1 MSISTKAGEIKVTPL
16 YGGDESIASNG
27 VCTLLEIGS
36 AKILLDCGSTSPPRY
51 DVLERTRD
59 YLLSIGGVDAII
71 LSHADIHHVGGLH
84 VIAGRKGIKAK
95 VFCTYP
101 VYNFSQLV
109 LYDHILNLRMEGEK
123 MSEEEEEVYEDVE
136 EEIEDE
142 ESEEKDDDRM
152 ASDPETPPIRKTRIV
167 QKLVKRKKPVLDY
180 SNLYDFDDIDQA
192 FSLNTLLKFNQSIE
206 IFNKKKNP
214 IFLSSIPSGRTLGG
228 AIWKIRNGPA
238 EIIYAMDINLK
249 KEMLLDGLDLNLFS
263 SISPTL
269 LITDCSGMNQM
280 VSYDSVGASAS
291 QTTGLTTSTSSK
303 RTEKSDFLNEI
314 LSSLRQNN
322 TILIPT
328 ETSSRTLELLLMLNK
343 CWQENKLTQYP
354 IFFLSHMS
362 INVIE
367 LCQCNL
373 EWMSNGLIKNFY
385 NGKLNPFDMNYIKV
399 IKNIKNL
406 EKNFPG
412 AKVILSSDSSLSY
425 GFSKELLLKYGGDPK
440 FKVIFYDFS
449 DENSLAHELRVME
462 KTKPIITTI
471 SSPLR
476 VELAGDEL
484 AEYNRKELIK
494 KKNLELEIQKKKRQ
508 EELSLLK
515 INELS
520 SLATENGE
528 NNKKKKKSKSLKEGE
543 EPDADDQDTD
553 GKDIDDNN
561 EESDG
566 NTGDESE
573 SESEGEN
580 SQAKKKIKISKNTLE
595 FFNQDFYFFDTKVNE
610 FKVSDFGLSNN
621 DLVFQNIN
629 SAENKFLVKD
639 TIKKNEVN
647 PLVSST
653 TSANT
658 ESDPSIANNSNFN
671 IEKSKPWK
679 LISTFQKFQLT
690 CKFKSFNLS
699 GRNDIKNIKAL
710 INKISPQKVL
720 LLRNTKANLAPLV
733 NYIKTSYNNSIEI
746 LNSSNF
752 NTNLFFVNKEK
763 IIVQI
768 ARNFIPQNTK
778 KIFVSNSINSSSSNA
793 SNASTSAVSSS
804 CTVSVLQGSISM
816 QELMGDEGTKLLKF
830 LGDVPIQEEEN
841 DDDEVETELKDDK
854 KDDILDKKIREDIDN
869 YIKKQEEKEQ
879 YISSI
884 PTFLP
889 PISSDH
895 KSLVSS
901 DQLGVAVS
909 NGEVT
914 LNNLKSYL
922 ESQNIKTDYQISHSG
937 GVLILNDQVII
948 RKDNNNFSI
957 EGPPIPAF
965 YIARKA
971 LYNHC
976 AFV

>member
-1 MSISTKAGEIKVTPL
+1 MTSKAGEVKVTPL
-16 YGGDESIASNG
+16 YGGDESNTSNG

-36 AKILLDCGSTSPPRY
+36 AKILLDCGSTSPPKY
-51 DVLERTRD
+51 EILESVRD

-84 VIAGRKGIKAK
+84 VIAGRKGIRAK
-95 VFCTYP
+95 IFCTYP

-123 MSEEEEEVYEDVE
+123 LNEE
-136 EEIEDE
+136 EEIEE
-142 ESEEKDDDRM
+142 EFEEEIEINEEN
-152 ASDPETPPIRKTRIV
+152 AQLTTENGERKRTQLVKR
-167 QKLVKRKKPVLDY
+167 LVKRKKPVLDY
-180 SNLYDFDDIDQA
+180 SSLYDFDDIDQA
-192 FSLNTLLKFNQSIE
+192 FSENILLKFNQSIE

-280 VSYDSVGASAS
+280 ISFDSPNGGSNQSSGSAPIV
-291 QTTGLTTSTSSK
+291 TTATGK

-314 LSSLRQNN
+314 LASLRQNN

-373 EWMSNGLIKNFY
+373 EWMSNSLIKNFY
-385 NGKLNPFDMNYIKV
+385 NGKLNPFDLNYIKV

-412 AKVILSSDSSLSY
+412 AKIILSSDSSLSY
-425 GFSKELLLKYGGDPK
+425 GFSKEILLKYGGDPK
-440 FKVIFYDFS
+440 FKVIFYDYS
-449 DENSLAHELRVME
+449 DENSLAHELRAME
-462 KTKPIITTI
+462 KNKPIITTI
-471 SSPLR
+471 SSPIR
-476 VELAGDEL
+476 VELTGEEL
-484 AEYNRKELIK
+484 NEYNRKELIK

-508 EELSLLK
+508 DELSLLK
-515 INELS
+515 IGDEPSTSINDTS
-520 SLATENGE
+520 KKV
-528 NNKKKKKSKSLKEGE
+528 KKKKKDERKTEIDGQSEVTDGE
-543 EPDADDQDTD
+543 ENEINGESD
-553 GKDIDDNN
+553 GEN
-561 EESDG
+561 EESE
-566 NTGDESE
+566 DEN
-573 SESEGEN
+573 EN
-580 SQAKKKIKISKNTLE
+580 VKKKMKLSKNTLE

-610 FKVSDFGLSNN
+610 FKVSDYGMSNN

-629 SAENKFLVKD
+629 SAENKFMIKD
-639 TIKKNEVN
+639 IKKIDPN
-647 PLVSST
+647 PLLPTSNNVESLDSVS
-653 TSANT
+653 NNNL
-658 ESDPSIANNSNFN
+658 SI

-679 LISTFQKFQLT
+679 LISTYQKFQLT

-699 GRNDIKNIKAL
+699 GRNDFKNIKAL
-710 INKISPQKVL
+710 INKINPQKIL
-720 LLRNTKANLAPLV
+720 LLRSPKNNLLPLV
-733 NYIKTSYNNSIEI
+733 NYIKTSYNNTIDI

-752 NTNLFFVNKEK
+752 NTNLFYVNKEK

-778 KIFVSNSINSSSSNA
+778 KIFLSSSINTNPSGGDSSKTSVVN
-793 SNASTSAVSSS
+793 STLASS

-816 QELMGDEGTKLLKF
+816 QELVGDEGTKLLKF
-830 LGDVPIQEEEN
+830 LGDVPIEVDDQCGEEEN
-841 DDDEVETELKDDK
+841 DFIISGEDEK
-854 KDDILDKKIREDIDN
+854 KDDNLEKKIKNDIEN
-869 YIKKQEEKEQ
+869 YIKRQEEKELLSSSSSFLPSLSSDSKSL
-879 YISSI
+879 ISSN
-884 PTFLP
+884 
-889 PISSDH
+889 
-895 KSLVSS
+895 
-901 DQLGVAVS
+901 QLGVAVS

-914 LNNLKSYL
+914 LNSLKTYL
-922 ESQNIKTDYQISHSG
+922 ENQNIKTDYQISHSG